1 MPIAAEK
8 KQRQNTYS
16 KAPQQRDKI
25 HTVEHYNKVPMKRI
39 LDAAKHVIE
48 INNITIKLN
57 RMQSINVT
65 PKNKSLNMLVGELVD
80 YQWKSLMIRVNQHRY
95 KTHGKDENK
104 IKVNCHAL
112 NCNALD

>member
-1 MPIAAEK
+1 MVSENTSVLNHFINSAKNETPLTWVAVEHQTKLQMPIAAEK
-8 KQRQNTYS
+8 TQRQNTYS

-25 HTVEHYNKVPMKRI
+25 HTVELYNKVPMKRI

-65 PKNKSLNMLVGELVD
+65 PKNKSLNLLAG
-80 YQWKSLMIRVNQHRY
+80 
-95 KTHGKDENK
+95 
-104 IKVNCHAL
+104 A
-112 NCNALD
+112 